1 MHGLPT
7 HEVANLE
14 DWFAHSFP
22 VRTGTSRGLAVVY
35 PWVDGLILNDPFA
48 HGSLP
53 HQHRGSA
60 LNQFRTL
67 PVEHVLGVC
76 DGCLMYDF
84 ERSVVHLVDLDLYRP
99 GPYVLEA
106 DRQYGSRRFMAPEE
120 LCRGATIDE
129 RTTAFTVGRM
139 ARVLLGEE
147 GA

>member
-7 HEVANLE
+7 HEVADLE

-53 HQHRGSA
+53 RQHRGSA

-76 DGCLMYDF
+76 DGCLMSGQDASWHP
-84 ERSVVHLVDLDLYRP
+84 RSSVAARRSTSGPRRSRWAGWLGSCSVRKGPDRP
-99 GPYVLEA
+99 DGV
-106 DRQYGSRRFMAPEE
+106 RAPERIILPE
-120 LCRGATIDE
+120 TTYAGGAPL
-129 RTTAFTVGRM
+129 FQ
-139 ARVLLGEE
+139 
-147 GA
+147 